1 MPHSRAATAAEAVP
15 IQVTYET
22 MANTIRALSMDAI
35 ERAKSG
41 HPGMPMGVADVA
53 TVLFSRFLKFDA
65 SCPTWPDRDRFVLS
79 AGHGSMLLYSLL
91 YLTGYSEITIDEI
104 KRFRQL
110 GSRTPGHPEV
120 DPACGIEVTTGPLGQ
135 GISAAVGMALA
146 ERIVN
151 ARFGDELV
159 DHRTYV
165 LASDGDLM
173 EGISHEAC
181 ALAGHLRLHKLTVL
195 YDANNRS
202 IDGPTSLADSE
213 NVLLRFRA
221 YGWHTLDVDGHNAA
235 EIEAALA
242 EAKESDRPTLIRC
255 RTTIGYGSPSKA
267 GKASSHGAPLGPEEV
282 EGARQQ
288 LDWPHEPFEVPAP
301 ILETWRAIGREGI
314 PARQAWEARLR
325 AADPQ
330 TREAFRAA
338 LAAELPD
345 DLDDLIATYKREV
358 SAEQPKLA
366 TRQASAEVLELL
378 VPAIPT
384 LMGGSC
390 DLTSSNGTKTKIAS
404 EAIRSDAFGGRYIH
418 YGVREHAMGAIM
430 NGLTLHGG
438 VLPYGGTFLA
448 FADYC
453 RPAIRLAALMRLQSI
468 FVMTHDSIGVGEDGP
483 THQPVEH
490 LATLRAIPNLLML
503 RPADAVETAE
513 CWEIALRSRTRPSVL
528 VLTRQGFNTQRTE
541 HVDENLSQR
550 GAYVFKEAVAPHQV
564 TLIATGSEVAIAAA
578 AREQLEDEGIGTRVV
593 SMPCWELFDE
603 QDSGYKRSVIADGT
617 LKIAVE
623 AAIRHGWDRHIGPD
637 GIFVGMTGFGASAPY
652 LDLYRHF
659 GITAEAIVAAA
670 KKRLG

>member
-15 IQVTYET
+15 MHVTYEK
-22 MANTIRALSMDAI
+22 MANAIRALAMDAI
-35 ERAKSG
+35 EAAKSG
-41 HPGMPMGVADVA
+41 HPGMPMGAADVV
-53 TVLFSRFLKFDA
+53 TVLFSRFLSFDA

-79 AGHGSMLLYSLL
+79 AGHGSMLLYSVL
-91 YLTGYSEITIDEI
+91 YLTGYSDITIDEI

-120 DPACGIEVTTGPLGQ
+120 EPASGIEITSGPLGQ
-135 GISAAVGMALA
+135 GISAAVGMALG
-146 ERIVN
+146 ERILN
-151 ARFGDELV
+151 ARFGDALV

-195 YDANNRS
+195 YDANSVS

-213 NVLLRFRA
+213 DALLRFRA
-221 YGWHTLDVDGHNAA
+221 YGWHTLDVDGHDLAG
-235 EIEAALA
+235 IEAAIA
-242 EAKESDRPTLIRC
+242 VAKESDRPTLIRC
-255 RTTIGYGSPSKA
+255 RTTIGYGAPNKA

-282 EGARQQ
+282 DGAREA
-288 LDWPHEPFEVPAP
+288 LDWPHPPFEVPAP
-301 ILETWRAIGREGI
+301 VLETWRAIGREGVE
-314 PARQAWEARLR
+314 ARQAWEERLR
-325 AADPQ
+325 AADPATQ
-330 TREAFRAA
+330 EAFQAA
-338 LAAELPD
+338 LAGDLPAELGE
-345 DLDDLIATYKREV
+345 LIATYKREV

-384 LMGGSC
+384 IIGGSC
-390 DLTSSNGTKTKIAS
+390 DLTSSNGTKTKIAA
-404 EAIRSDAFGGRYIH
+404 EAISSGAYGGRYLH
-418 YGVREHAMGAIM
+418 YGVREHAMAAIM

-438 VLPYGGTFLA
+438 ILPYGGTFLA

-453 RPAIRLAALMRLQSI
+453 RPAIRLGALMGLQCV
-468 FVMTHDSIGVGEDGP
+468 FVMTHDSVGVGEDGP

-490 LATLRAIPNLLML
+490 LATLRAIPNLLVL

-513 CWEIALRSRTRPSVL
+513 CWEIALRNRTRPTVL
-528 VLTRQGFNTQRTE
+528 VLTRQGYNTQRTA
-541 HVDENLSQR
+541 HIDDNISAR
-550 GAYVFKEAVAPHQV
+550 GAYVFKDAVADHRV
-564 TLIATGSEVAIAAA
+564 TLIATGSEVAIAGA

-593 SMPCWELFDE
+593 SMPSWKLFDE
-603 QDSGYKRSVIADGT
+603 QDSAYKRSVIADDT

-623 AAIRHGWDRHIGPD
+623 AAIRQGWDRYIGHD
-637 GIFVGMTGFGASAPY
+637 GIFVGMAGFGASAPY

-670 KKRLG
+670 KSRLG